1 MTAAPYLIFLDR
13 DGTLIR
19 HSPYLCDPDAVELLP
34 GVRDGLVRLKEAG
47 HLLFLHTNQSGVGR
61 GYFSLEQAI
70 ACNER
75 MIEQLA
81 FPSSPFEAICV
92 APEHPDAPPKHRKPS
107 PRFALEMAK
116 RHDASSDQIF
126 YIGDAPSDLLAAKAA
141 GGRGIGVNT
150 GDGPLRDRLKA
161 QGLERT
167 FPVFDCFDGA
177 VTHILAADMDSTKRD
192 TETP

>member
-1 MTAAPYLIFLDR
+1 MTGAPYLIFLDR

-19 HSPYLCDPDAVELLP
+19 HIPYLCDPDAVELLP

-61 GYFSLEQAI
+61 GYFTLEQAI

-75 MIEQLA
+75 MIELLA

-92 APEHPDAPPKHRKPS
+92 APEHPDAEPVHRKPS

-116 RHDASSDQIF
+116 RHDATPDQIV
-126 YIGDAPSDLLAAKAA
+126 YIGDAPSDLLAAQAA
-141 GGRGIGVNT
+141 GGLGIGVNS
-150 GDGPLRDRLKA
+150 GDGPLPDRLKA
-161 QGLERT
+161 QGLEAV
-167 FPVFDCFDGA
+167 FPVFDCFGAA
-177 VTHILAADMDSTKRD
+177 VTHILATDLDSTKRD

>member
-1 MTAAPYLIFLDR
+1 MTGAPYLIFLDR

-19 HSPYLCDPDAVELLP
+19 HIPYLCEPDAVKLLP
-34 GVRDGLVRLKEAG
+34 GVRDGIVQLLATG
-47 HLLFLHTNQSGVGR
+47 HVLFLHTNQSGVGR

-75 MIEQLA
+75 MVEQLA
-81 FPSSPFEAICV
+81 LPTAPFEAICV
-92 APEHPDAPPKHRKPS
+92 APEHPDKPPFYRKPS

-116 RHDASSDQIF
+116 RHGATPDQIL

-150 GDGPLRDRLKA
+150 GDGPLPDRLKA
-161 QGLERT
+161 QGLEGT
-167 FPVFDCFDGA
+167 FPVFDCFDDA
-177 VTHILAADMDSTKRD
+177 VTHILTLGTGKPERD